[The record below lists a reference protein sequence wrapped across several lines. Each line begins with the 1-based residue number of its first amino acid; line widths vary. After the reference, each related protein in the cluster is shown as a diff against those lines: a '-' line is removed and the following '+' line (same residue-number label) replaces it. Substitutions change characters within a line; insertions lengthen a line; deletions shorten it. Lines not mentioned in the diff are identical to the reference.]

1 MEIFTSNDYS
11 GITLC
16 NFPRWG
22 GVTIL
27 CAQQPRPLNKTI
39 TLLLLLLLNTI
50 LPNFRL
56 TGYVKPLHTTLSTLL
71 PNLWRGVREGRHT
84 IDMDASSSEFIA
96 VSLPLEKI

>member
-11 GITLC
+11 GITLR
-16 NFPRWG
+16 NFPRGG

-84 IDMDASSSEFIA
+84 IDMDASRSEFIA